1 MMMIAFG
8 GVIGAGLFVGSGVVI
23 KSAGPA
29 AVVSFAITGLLIV
42 LVMRMLGEMA
52 VAQPAVGSFYEY
64 ARLAWSDRPTVSAL
78 AGFLTGW
85 MYWYFWVIVV
95 ALEAV
100 AAAGLVQFWLPNAP
114 SWLISL
120 TVLLALTVT
129 NLVSVRS
136 FGEFEF
142 WFASIKVAA
151 IVVFLGLA
159 GMYVAGLWPGVAS
172 SIGNLTA
179 HGGFAPNG
187 LLPILTGAV
196 AATGFY
202 FGVEI
207 VAVAAG
213 EAAEPAKAVARA
225 TNSVITR
232 VLFFYVGS
240 ILLVVCLVP
249 WNSAQIS
256 TPYVSALHAMGIPG
270 AAHIMNAVV
279 LTAVLSALNSG
290 LYASS
295 RMLFALTRR
304 GDAPH
309 ALAKLARNGVPAR
322 AILLGTLFG
331 YATVVMSY
339 VSPTTVFAFLVN
351 SYGTVAVFVYMSI
364 AISQLRL
371 RARLEREDPARLG
384 LRMWAYPYLTY
395 LAIAGMLGIL
405 LAMSFIPDQRIPLL
419 FGVISLGLLLL
430 GFAARRRF
438 GLALSIVGGAAALT
452 LSAHVS
458 AASIT
463 YRPITARMENRTV
476 VLTGKDLTIE
486 QVVEVARYGAKVALS
501 AQARQRSADAHALL
515 LEAANEGVSVYW
527 FNRGSGS
534 GREKFIFTGDP
545 LSPENQKF
553 LAERQLQIF
562 RRGALAGMGP
572 EVSDEEIVRAMLVV
586 RANTM
591 SYEAASPQLTQRLLD
606 LLNERI
612 TPVVQSRGTVGEG
625 DLGPFT
631 NVAATM
637 VGAGFAYYRGVRMP
651 ASQALK
657 QAGLEPLAP
666 TDADDSALESTNSYA
681 TGQVA
686 LLLYDAREALSWADL
701 IYAIDLNGMNSS
713 VSPLSTP
720 VQANRPFKWLNWDAS
735 RVLDMLKGSYLF
747 ELDEKRI
754 IQDPESLRASSIRQG
769 SAWQAWA
776 QLRDVA
782 QVQMNSSDHNPAV
795 RVGASPADSWE
806 LATPQ
811 LAQFYVK
818 GGPRNHYQHGYV
830 FSNANWDPYP
840 MANEIEGFTIA
851 LANMDVVVAQRMLR
865 FTNKFFTMID
875 NTAETP
881 GEPGRFHLAEGS
893 EIDAASLMQEIQGL
907 INPVPP
913 QGNALIQTVEDLQ
926 GQTRLKVQRARQ
938 VVDDTIELLAEDL
951 LTGTYWLDIR
961 KDQDASRQFGAAPTA
976 VWTAFRAT
984 LPASGV
990 SAATATQPIH
1000 EAAAAFIRANPASS
1014 FYRDNA
1020 REPDA
1025 PRLP

>member
-29 AVVSFAITGLLIV
+29 AVLSFAITGLLIV

-64 ARLAWSDRPTVSAL
+64 ARLAWSDRPASSAL

-100 AAAGLVQFWLPNAP
+100 AGAGLVQFWLPGVPA
-114 SWLISL
+114 WLISL
-120 TVLLALTVT
+120 TVLLSLTAT

-151 IVVFLGLA
+151 IVLFLGLA
-159 GMYVAGLWPGVAS
+159 GVYVSGLWPGVAP

-256 TPYVSALHAMGIPG
+256 TPYVSALRAIGIPG

-304 GDAPH
+304 GDAPR
-309 ALAKLARNGVPAR
+309 ALAKLGRNGVPVR

-331 YATVVMSY
+331 YAAVVMSY

-384 LRMWAYPYLTY
+384 LRMWGYPYLTY

-405 LAMSFIPDQRIPLL
+405 IAMAFIPNQRIPLAL
-419 FGVISLGLLLL
+419 GVISLGLLLL

-438 GLALSIVGGAAALT
+438 GLALSAAGLAGALT
-452 LSAHVS
+452 LSAPVS
-458 AASIT
+458 AAPT
-463 YRPITARMENRTV
+463 YRPIAPTMENRTV
-476 VLTGKDLTIE
+476 VLTGKDLTID
-486 QVVEVARYGAKVALS
+486 QVVEVARHGAKVALS

-553 LAERQLQIF
+553 LGERQLQIF

-651 ASQALK
+651 AAQALK
-657 QAGLEPLAP
+657 QAALEPLAP

-713 VSPLSTP
+713 VSPLSLP
-720 VQANRPFKWLNWDAS
+720 VQSNRPFKWLNWDAS
-735 RVLDMLKGSYLF
+735 RVLGMLKGSYLF
-747 ELDEKRI
+747 ELDANRI

-776 QLRDVA
+776 QLRDVT
-782 QVQMNSSDHNPAV
+782 QIQMNSSDHNPAV
-795 RVGASPADSWE
+795 QVGASPADSWE
-806 LATPQ
+806 LGTPQ

-875 NTAETP
+875 NSAETP

-893 EIDAASLMQEIQGL
+893 EIDAAALMQEIQGL

-938 VVDDTIELLAEDL
+938 VVDDTTELLAEDL

-961 KDQDASRQFGAAPTA
+961 KTQHASRQFGAAPTA
-976 VWTAFRAT
+976 VWTAFRAA
-984 LPASGV
+984 LPWSGI

-1000 EAAAAFIRANPASS
+1000 EVAAAFIRANPASN

-1025 PRLP
+1025 PRVP